1 MIENNTEKKSLVE
14 LTFYP
19 QATKSLGVQTIA
31 DTLTVAEIKNVFS
44 KLRTILII
52 KIELGQRISL

>member
-1 MIENNTEKKSLVE
+1 MSLVE

-52 KIELGQRISL
+52 KIELGQRVSL

>member
-1 MIENNTEKKSLVE
+1 MSLVE

-31 DTLTVAEIKNVFS
+31 DTLTVAEIN
-44 KLRTILII
+44 IY
-52 KIELGQRISL
+52 

>member
-1 MIENNTEKKSLVE
+1 MSLVE

-52 KIELGQRISL
+52 KIELGQRVSLWLYN